1 MKKNVGP
8 VDRLLRVILGLIAL
22 GNGYYYLGWWGA
34 IGAVMLLIAVI
45 GWCLPYS
52 IFKINTCKSEES

>member
-22 GNGYYYLGWWGA
+22 GIGYYYLGWWGA

-45 GWCLPYS
+45 GWYLPYS
-52 IFKINTCKSEES
+52 IFHLWQF